1 MYVSRGG
8 HGIHDVTSSSVSF
21 LGGDFK
27 TREKREKKKREKRT
41 PSRKFATPVRGKDR
55 KVTTLL
61 VVRERKRKRK
71 RKEEEEEERAPRFNN
86 GAAFRARGE
95 RS

>member
-1 MYVSRGG
+1 MTLLPLRSLFWGG
-8 HGIHDVTSSSVSF
+8 I
-21 LGGDFK
+21 LK
-27 TREKREKKKREKRT
+27 LERKEKKEKRKKNSLSKVRHTRA
-41 PSRKFATPVRGKDR
+41 RKGQKSNYTR
-55 KVTTLL
+55 LL